1 MKIRL
6 PEVHAALVHFP
17 LTLLPASFAFDLLGW
32 LSGNRTLMR
41 TGATLMPIATGA
53 AVVAGT
59 AGLAAQEAAAVP
71 EEAHAL
77 LVTHRNLN
85 LGLVGLAGV
94 MSFARAR
101 RAEPSPGYLL
111 AGLAGLAVM
120 QFTAYLGGRMVYE
133 HGVGVKAA
141 GGVDDA
147 RAPQAGETPLSEV
160 AATAVEN
167 VGEAAKETV
176 QGLARGEVAPALRSG
191 VP

>member
-17 LTLLPASFAFDLLGW
+17 LTLLPASFAFDFLGW
-32 LSGNRTLMR
+32 LTGNRTLMR

-53 AVVAGT
+53 AAVAGT
-59 AGLAAQEAAAVP
+59 AGLAAQEAASVP
-71 EEAHAL
+71 EAARDL

-85 LGLVGLAGV
+85 LGLVGIAGL

-101 RAEPSPGYLL
+101 RTEPTPAYLL

-133 HGVGVKAA
+133 HGVGVKPA
-141 GGVDDA
+141 GGVRDG
-147 RAPQAGETPLSEV
+147 RAPQVGEEALAEV
-160 AATAVEN
+160 ARTAAGN
-167 VGEAAKETV
+167 VVAAAKQTAHSV
-176 QGLARGEVAPALRSG
+176 ARGEIAPALRSG
-191 VP
+191 AA